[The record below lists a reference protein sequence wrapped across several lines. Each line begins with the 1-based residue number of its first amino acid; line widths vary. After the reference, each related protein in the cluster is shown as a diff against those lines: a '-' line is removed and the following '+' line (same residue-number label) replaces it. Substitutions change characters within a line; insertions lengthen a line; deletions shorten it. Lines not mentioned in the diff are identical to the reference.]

1 MATHPVAG
9 TLLFSG
15 VTTTT
20 DTDILTLTGANSARG
35 GKIKRVRVQNTH
47 ATASLVA
54 STSGAVAVGDGAV
67 KITAGKEA
75 ILPVRTVGNGT
86 VTVHLTGSAACDYNV
101 MAEYA

>member
-1 MATHPVAG
+1 MATIARSG
-9 TLLFSG
+9 TLLYSG

-54 STSGAVAVGDGAV
+54 STSGATAVGDGAV
-67 KITAGKEA
+67 KILAGKEA
-75 ILPVRTVGNGT
+75 ILPVRTAGNAT

-101 MAEYA
+101 MAEYV